1 MKIKFLNKMLVVIL
15 ISAIFYCVY
24 MNATKLREGNTNIAT
39 KCSELDNCKS
49 CSTANF
55 TATGGDG
62 VCYWCD
68 NKCVKGADMSSYSS
82 CTRNSSLSTCT
93 AVKPVDTPPPQPSN
107 TPPNYP
113 DMVDIPAGSKM
124 SKQRT

>member
-1 MKIKFLNKMLVVIL
+1 MKTKFLNKMLVVIL

-62 VCYWCD
+62 ICYWCD
-68 NKCVKGADMSSYSS
+68 NNKN
-82 CTRNSSLSTCT
+82 RRH
-93 AVKPVDTPPPQPSN
+93 Q
-107 TPPNYP
+107 
-113 DMVDIPAGSKM
+113 
-124 SKQRT
+124 